1 MVQAQQIRNTKI
13 QHIEKHIMKSISN
26 DKITQW
32 QKSLSW
38 LNWGPKHA
46 ERSARLALSQA
57 AWLGIDRDVAIQAVF
72 EMGLDGFFRANPHI
86 PLHTWQSVT
95 EQIACPDECALVA
108 A

>member
-1 MVQAQQIRNTKI
+1 
-13 QHIEKHIMKSISN
+13 
-26 DKITQW
+26 
-32 QKSLSW
+32 
-38 LNWGPKHA
+38 
-46 ERSARLALSQA
+46 
-57 AWLGIDRDVAIQAVF
+57 VAIQAVF

>member
-1 MVQAQQIRNTKI
+1 MQPTAVSRATKFR
-13 QHIEKHIMKSISN
+13 
-26 DKITQW
+26 
-32 QKSLSW
+32 
-38 LNWGPKHA
+38 WGRESEAATRVLPTVLLPGDVRA
-46 ERSARLALSQA
+46 VRSARLALSQA

-86 PLHTWQSVT
+86 PIHTWQSVT